1 MKKVEN
7 CVHFIYIGNAY
18 IFETPMHARSTI
30 ISQRQKIFQLRQER
44 LKDEVLYF

>member
-18 IFETPMHARSTI
+18 TFETSMYARITI
-30 ISQRQKIFQLRQER
+30 ISQRQKIFQFRQER
-44 LKDEVLYF
+44 LKDEVFYF